1 MDHLLV
7 SLIAS
12 VVLEVVQLSGL
23 TYLLEADP
31 PNLKLNKAVFI
42 TYLYVS
48 LVVTFEYEYTP

>member
-12 VVLEVVQLSGL
+12 VELEVDLLSGL

-31 PNLKLNKAVFI
+31 PNLKLSKAVFI